1 MTIGL
6 TIFIWL
12 MTAALL
18 IITLLARGGTP
29 ESSPILAD
37 GTTVVSRRP
46 AAFTERYAY
55 VDGVEITVVEVNH
68 GKLLA
73 SVPVDD
79 PNARTGDP
87 SSELT
92 VIVRNGSDHLVR
104 VALTARLRYGPGRT
118 VAGSYVATTGHA
130 DHATVQYI
138 APGDTSYPYRL
149 GFLLPVAARDDV
161 VLDVGI
167 DNGIHERAI
176 FAGSIKAD

>member
-1 MTIGL
+1 
-6 TIFIWL
+6 
-12 MTAALL
+12 
-18 IITLLARGGTP
+18 
-29 ESSPILAD
+29 
-37 GTTVVSRRP
+37 
-46 AAFTERYAY
+46 
-55 VDGVEITVVEVNH
+55 
-68 GKLLA
+68 
-73 SVPVDD
+73 VDD
-79 PNARTGDP
+79 ANARTGDP

-92 VIVRNGSDHLVR
+92 VIVGNGSDHLVR

-138 APGDTSYPYRL
+138 APGETSYPYRL

-176 FAGSIKAD
+176 FAGSIKATRRGGSVLDDAVGQGTPSRNVAKMVERPSGR